1 MSGDRL
7 LTNVSDG
14 LKDMR
19 EMMDVVSE
27 NLAEYQERKQ
37 NEARRIETGDDI
49 DAEGCTSDI
58 AYAWRLS
65 LPGTTATCVVYFTSE
80 PDYATVKAF
89 ARAAGVPAVNVKAEH
104 RPDGE

>member
-1 MSGDRL
+1 MCGDRL

-49 DAEGCTSDI
+49 DAEGWTSDI

-65 LPGTTATCVVYFTSE
+65 LPGTTAPCVVYFTSE